1 MKLNKTDETAFS
13 QLACSSLK
21 KISGKK
27 KRNKTKKKRIS
38 YPEMGKKVYLCFF
51 MSRMKPHLAE
61 SDVTY
66 KHAKS
71 ITDSLSIKSFSIY
84 PRTK

>member
-1 MKLNKTDETAFS
+1 
-13 QLACSSLK
+13 
-21 KISGKK
+21 
-27 KRNKTKKKRIS
+27 
-38 YPEMGKKVYLCFF
+38 

-71 ITDSLSIKSFSIY
+71 IIDSLSIKSFSIY

>member
-21 KISGKK
+21 KTQWRKNKK
-27 KRNKTKKKRIS
+27 KRKTYLIS
-38 YPEMGKKVYLCFF
+38 RNGEKKVCLCFF

-66 KHAKS
+66 KHAKF
-71 ITDSLSIKSFSIY
+71 IIDSLSIRSFSIY

>member
-21 KISGKK
+21 KSVEKK
-27 KRNKTKKKRIS
+27 QNKTKKTYFIS
-38 YPEMGKKVYLCFF
+38 RNGKKSIF
-51 MSRMKPHLAE
+51 MLFHVKNEPHLAE

-71 ITDSLSIKSFSIY
+71 IIDSLSIKSFSIY

>member
-13 QLACSSLK
+13 QLACSSLEKNQWK
-21 KISGKK
+21 KNI
-27 KRNKTKKKRIS
+27 TKKKNVFHIQKW
-38 YPEMGKKVYLCFF
+38 EKKVYLCFF

-61 SDVTY
+61 SEVTY

-71 ITDSLSIKSFSIY
+71 IIDSLSIKSFSIY

>member
-1 MKLNKTDETAFS
+1 
-13 QLACSSLK
+13 
-21 KISGKK
+21 
-27 KRNKTKKKRIS
+27 
-38 YPEMGKKVYLCFF
+38 MGKKVYLCFF
-51 MSRMKPHLAE
+51 MSRMKPYLAE

-71 ITDSLSIKSFSIY
+71 IIDSLSIKSFSIY